1 LNEYASTP
9 AAGHRLTGSSHADA
23 AAALESVAGYTVGND
38 VSGWDWQQ
46 DTPTMWP
53 GESFDTHG
61 PIGPWVVTAD
71 EVDPAVLGIR
81 TWVDS
86 ELRQDGST
94 KEMVTGI
101 GDMIAALSA
110 FARWSPATSSP
121 PARPAAPVC
130 FSGRLLQPG
139 QRVRVEI
146 EAIGAIENPVVAEPS
161 PELSGLNTS
170 TVGML
175 GAMATKACRSRSS
188 DTSELMD
195 NVRIDEL
202 WVCPLT
208 PIAIATVT
216 QFIGLGRDLV
226 ATWHTLARRT
236 SKISQKPL

>member
-1 LNEYASTP
+1 MLQL
-9 AAGHRLTGSSHADA
+9 RR
-23 AAALESVAGYTVGND
+23 TVIG
-38 VSGWDWQQ
+38 QQ
-46 DTPTMWP
+46 DGYRDRRHDRGSVRVCTLERGDLIATGTP
-53 GESFDTHG
+53 GGVGVS
-61 PIGPWVVTAD
+61 
-71 EVDPAVLGIR
+71 
-81 TWVDS
+81 
-86 ELRQDGST
+86 
-94 KEMVTGI
+94 
-101 GDMIAALSA
+101 
-110 FARWSPATSSP
+110 
-121 PARPAAPVC
+121 
-130 FSGRLLQPG
+130 SGRLLQPG

-195 NVRIDEL
+195 NVRVDEL

-216 QFIGLGRDLV
+216 QFIGLGRNLV